1 MLSSIDRR
9 RVWVSDL
16 LTFRHDS
23 GGGGGKGCFWPFLK
37 TYTLTEEGGYVRELF
52 HHLIE
57 DLCGVWKAHDMV
69 KSVFATYLK
78 LGFGVILGSG
88 PAEAYGPGKY
98 SEISIFRKLFGFK
111 LIIFVIL
118 IS

>member
-57 DLCGVWKAHDMV
+57 DLRGVWKAHDMV

-88 PAEAYGPGKY
+88 PAEA
-98 SEISIFRKLFGFK
+98 
-111 LIIFVIL
+111 
-118 IS
+118 